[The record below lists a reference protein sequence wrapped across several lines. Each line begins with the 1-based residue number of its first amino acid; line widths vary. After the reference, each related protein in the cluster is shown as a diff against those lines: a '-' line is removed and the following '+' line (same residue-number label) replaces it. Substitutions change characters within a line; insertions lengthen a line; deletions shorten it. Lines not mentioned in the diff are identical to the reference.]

1 MREDNKNL
9 RIGILVAGLIFY
21 LLFFTGFIVEASF
34 QNYDTFYNSYYVYI
48 LKSVFDVFPR
58 DHSVHNLLV
67 PTFWLLQAV
76 YAFCIWKY
84 RENLALLIRK
94 FIKNI

>member
-1 MREDNKNL
+1 MKEDNKNL
-9 RIGILVAGLIFY
+9 RIGILVVGVIFY
-21 LLFFTGFIVEASF
+21 FLFFTGFIIASDSRYNSSF
-34 QNYDTFYNSYYVYI
+34 FNSYYFYI
-48 LKSVFDVFPR
+48 LINIFDVFPR

>member
-1 MREDNKNL
+1 MKEDNKNL
-9 RIGILVAGLIFY
+9 RIGILVVGVIFY
-21 LLFFTGFIVEASF
+21 FLFFTGFIIASDSRYNSSF
-34 QNYDTFYNSYYVYI
+34 FNSYYYYI
-48 LKSVFDVFPR
+48 LINIFDVFPR